1 MAFKGH
7 LSIMFESTTNFRE
20 SNFKNRAAPRFLKGK
35 HPLETADLENSD
47 QFLSQKPEKCLSFS
61 TVL

>member
-35 HPLETADLENSD
+35 HPLETADLEKLWSV
-47 QFLSQKPEKCLSFS
+47 FISETRKMS
-61 TVL
+61 

>member
-1 MAFKGH
+1 
-7 LSIMFESTTNFRE
+7 MFESTTNFRE

-35 HPLETADLENSD
+35 HPLKTADLENSD